1 MIYTNKA
8 GYVDESTVYQQISAK
23 KKNTDNPNFDE
34 ILQKETIIY
43 AQPAD
48 GSPAASAYA
57 PTAPQN
63 MEQYFNEAAAL
74 YGIDVNLLKAVAKQ
88 ESNFNPNCVSSAG
101 AIGVMQLMPQTASS
115 LGVDNPYD
123 ARQNILGGARYLS
136 QLLGKYNNNVS
147 LSLAAYNAG
156 PGNVDK
162 YNGIP
167 PFTETQNYVSKV
179 LAYMGETSDGDAG
192 SIYAV
197 ASTDAVNMANADKIH
212 MIAAVPDYR
221 L

>member
-1 MIYTNKA
+1 MIYINGA
-8 GYVDESTVYQQISAK
+8 EYVDKTSLYQQKSAN
-23 KKNTDNPNFDE
+23 KKNSGNNNFDA

-43 AQPAD
+43 ARPAD
-48 GSPAASAYA
+48 SSQTGSTQTV
-57 PTAPQN
+57 TAPQS

-74 YGIDVNLLKAVAKQ
+74 YGVDVNLLKAVAKQ

-101 AIGVMQLMPQTASS
+101 AIGVMQLMPGTAST

-123 ARQNILGGARYLS
+123 ARENIMGGARYLS
-136 QLLGKYNNNVS
+136 QLLHKYNNNIS

-179 LAYMGETSDGDAG
+179 LSYMGDNLTGNADSL
-192 SIYAV
+192 YAV
-197 ASTDAVNMANADKIH
+197 ASTDAASMVNADKIH
-212 MIAAVPDYR
+212 TISAIPNYNI
-221 L
+221 

>member
-1 MIYTNKA
+1 
-8 GYVDESTVYQQISAK
+8 
-23 KKNTDNPNFDE
+23 
-34 ILQKETIIY
+34 
-43 AQPAD
+43 
-48 GSPAASAYA
+48 
-57 PTAPQN
+57 

-74 YGIDVNLLKAVAKQ
+74 YGVDANLLKAVAKQ

-101 AIGVMQLMPQTASS
+101 AIGVMQLMPGTAST

-123 ARQNILGGARYLS
+123 ARENIMGGARYLS
-136 QLLGKYNNNVS
+136 QLLHKYNNNIS

-179 LAYMGETSDGDAG
+179 LAYMGDNLAGDA
-192 SIYAV
+192 STIYAS
-197 ASTDAVNMANADKIH
+197 ASTDASSMANADKIH
-212 MIAAVPDYR
+212 TIMAVPNYNT
-221 L
+221 